1 MVTSLLVFLL
11 VALLLSALMAG
22 WALTVLGMPGN
33 WLIAGATAVYVAML
47 PPGSNAAI
55 GWPVVFVLCGLA
67 CVGEVLEFIAGA
79 LGVARMGGS
88 RRAAWLGLV
97 GSLVG
102 AVVGLFV
109 GLPIPIPLFG
119 SLAGAVMLASL
130 GALVGAVVGEITH
143 GRTVLQSWQVGRAA
157 FWGRLLGSLAKIL
170 IASVMVA
177 VGLAALLL

>member
-11 VALLLSALMAG
+11 VTLLLSALMAG

-33 WLIAGATAVYVAML
+33 WLIVGVTAVYVAML
-47 PPGSNAAI
+47 PAHSGAAI
-55 GWPVVFVLCGLA
+55 GWPVVFVLFGLA
-67 CVGEVLEFIAGA
+67 ALGELLEFMAGA
-79 LGVARMGGS
+79 LGVVRMGGS
-88 RRAAWLGLV
+88 RRASLLGLV

-102 AVVGLFV
+102 AMVGLFV
-109 GLPIPIPLFG
+109 GLPIPLFG
-119 SLAGAVMLASL
+119 SLAGAVVLASL
-130 GALVGAVVGEITH
+130 GALIGALVGEITH

-177 VGLAALLL
+177 LGLAALVL

>member
-1 MVTSLLVFLL
+1 MVTSLLVLLL
-11 VALLLSALMAG
+11 VVLLLSSLMAG

-33 WLIAGATAVYVAML
+33 WLIVGATAVYVAML
-47 PPGSNAAI
+47 PANSAAAI
-55 GWPVVFVLCGLA
+55 GWPVVLVLLGLA
-67 CVGEVLEFIAGA
+67 VLGEVLEFVAGV

-88 RRAAWLGLV
+88 RRAAFFGLV

-109 GLPIPIPLFG
+109 GVPIPVVG
-119 SLAGAVMLASL
+119 SLAGAVVMASL
-130 GALVGAVVGEITH
+130 GALVGAVAGEYSH

-157 FWGRLLGSLAKIL
+157 FWGRLLGSLSKIL

-177 VGLAALLL
+177 VGLAALVF